1 MTAPTSSTLLRSLA
15 DSAATHVVA
24 ATGDAPWVTAGL
36 PHASS
41 LCALSLVTPSLV
53 TVSLVTVSLVT
64 ASLVT
69 VSLVTVSLAA
79 LSPERLRRGYRFS
92 GTAA

>member
-15 DSAATHVVA
+15 DSAATPVVA
-24 ATGDAPWVTAGL
+24 ATGHAPWVTARL
-36 PHASS
+36 PHAAS
-41 LCALSLVTPSLV
+41 LSAVP
-53 TVSLVTVSLVT
+53 LVT

-69 VSLVTVSLAA
+69 VSLVTVSLVIVSLVTISVAA
-79 LSPERLRRGYRFS
+79 LPPERLRRRYRFS

>member
-53 TVSLVTVSLVT
+53 TVSGVT
-64 ASLVT
+64 AA
-69 VSLVTVSLAA
+69 LAA